1 MKRMIKRW
9 FIGFAVVCVLGFG
22 FHSVDAREPIHSTAK
37 AKQAEAP
44 AVSPKAAPGKASPST
59 PKKAPAAAE
68 KPPLA
73 AQKSV
78 ESQPPYKAFI
88 VVEAETGTMVEGE
101 NIHQPCPPASIT
113 KLMLAAV
120 VLDKLQ
126 SGQIHLDD
134 PVTTSAEASS
144 MGGSQVYLKR
154 GEVFSLEEMMKAV
167 MVASAND
174 AAFAVAEFVA
184 GSRSECVQLMNVK
197 AQQLGMKDSEFFS
210 PHGLPPAPGQKP
222 DISSPYD
229 LALLARELM
238 KHPLLLSWTSLQT
251 EPFRNGSLIMRNHN
265 NLMKRFIGM
274 DGLKTGFY
282 REAGYSIVA
291 TAMKGDL
298 RFIAVVMGSPTA
310 KTRDSIVEAK
320 LNRAFSLYDR
330 VRLVRK
336 GEVIDKEV
344 LLPDG
349 VQPGIKPIA
358 ASDFS
363 YTVLREKRKLL
374 TKSVELPEQVSGAVQ
389 QGQRLGQLV
398 IRFNNEEVGR
408 IDLIAPAAVAKKGFF
423 KRLFD

>member
-1 MKRMIKRW
+1 MIQRW
-9 FIGFAVVCVLGFG
+9 FFWCTAVCVLGLWFN
-22 FHSVDAREPIHSTAK
+22 SSDAREAIHPNAK
-37 AKQAEAP
+37 TKQTEKH
-44 AVSPKAAPGKASPST
+44 AVSAKPVSGKAST
-59 PKKAPAAAE
+59 QKPKKTPATEKPALATE
-68 KPPLA
+68 KPP
-73 AQKSV
+73 

-88 VVEAETGTMVEGE
+88 VVEAETGTVVEGE
-101 NIHQPCPPASIT
+101 NVHQPCPPASIT

-120 VLDKLQ
+120 VLDMLE
-126 SGQIHLDD
+126 SGQIRLDD
-134 PVTTSAEASS
+134 PVKASTEAAS
-144 MGGSQVYLKR
+144 MGGSQVYLKP
-154 GEVFSLEEMMKAV
+154 GEVFSLDEMMKAV

-174 AAFAVAEFVA
+174 AAYAVAEFVA
-184 GSRSECVQLMNVK
+184 GSRAECVQLMNEK
-197 AQQLGMKDSEFFS
+197 AQKIGMKDSEFFS

-222 DISSPYD
+222 DISSPHD
-229 LALLARELM
+229 LALLARELV
-238 KHPLLLSWTSLQT
+238 KHPLLLSWTSLHT
-251 EPFRNGSLIMRNHN
+251 EPFRNGSLVMRNHN
-265 NLMKRFIGM
+265 NLMNRFVGM

-310 KTRDSIVEAK
+310 KIRDNIVEAK

-336 GEVIDKEV
+336 GEVIDKDV

-349 VQPGIKPIA
+349 VQPSMKPIA
-358 ASDFS
+358 AADFS
-363 YTVLREKRKLL
+363 YMVLREKRKLL

-389 QGQRLGQLV
+389 QGQRLGQVV

-408 IDLIAPAAVAKKGFF
+408 VDLIAPAAVAKKGFF

>member
-1 MKRMIKRW
+1 MIQRW
-9 FIGFAVVCVLGFG
+9 FIWFTAVCVLGLWCNP
-22 FHSVDAREPIHSTAK
+22 VDAREPSPPSAK
-37 AKQAEAP
+37 AKQAAKT
-44 AVSPKAAPGKASPST
+44 AVSAKPVPGKAAT
-59 PKKAPAAAE
+59 PPLKKTPATAE
-68 KPPLA
+68 KPSSA
-73 AQKSV
+73 AQKAA

-88 VVEAETGTMVEGE
+88 VVEAETGMMVEGE
-101 NIHQPCPPASIT
+101 NIHQPYPPASIT

-120 VLDKLQ
+120 VLDKLER
-126 SGQIHLDD
+126 GEIRLDD
-134 PVTTSAEASS
+134 PVTTSAEAAS
-144 MGGSQVYLKR
+144 MGGSQVYLKP
-154 GEVFSLEEMMKAV
+154 GEVFPLEEMMKAV

-174 AAFAVAEFVA
+174 AAYAVAEFVA
-184 GSRSECVQLMNVK
+184 GSRAECVQLMNEK
-197 AQQLGMKDSEFFS
+197 AQKLGMKDSEFFS
-210 PHGLPPAPGQKP
+210 PHGLPPAPGQKS

-229 LALLARELM
+229 LALLARELV
-238 KHPLLLSWTSLQT
+238 KHPLLLTWTSLQT

-265 NLMKRFIGM
+265 NLMMRFIGM

-298 RFIAVVMGSPTA
+298 RFIAVVMGSPAA

-349 VQPGIKPIA
+349 VQPSIKPIA
-358 ASDFS
+358 AADFF

-374 TKSVELPEQVSGAVQ
+374 TKSVELPEQVSGAIQ
-389 QGQRLGQLV
+389 PRQRLGQMV

-408 IDLIAPAAVAKKGFF
+408 IDLVAPTAVAKKGFF

>member
-1 MKRMIKRW
+1 MIKRW
-9 FIGFAVVCVLGFG
+9 FIGFAVACVLGLWF
-22 FHSVDAREPIHSTAK
+22 SPVDAREPIHSTTK
-37 AKQAEAP
+37 AKQTEKP
-44 AVSPKAAPGKASPST
+44 AISSKAVPQKTSKPN
-59 PKKAPAAAE
+59 PKKTSSAVG

-73 AQKSV
+73 AQKPV
-78 ESQPPYKAFI
+78 ESPPPYKAFI
-88 VVEAETGTMVEGE
+88 VVEAETGTIVEGE
-101 NIHQPCPPASIT
+101 NIHQPCAPASIT

-120 VLDKLQ
+120 VMDKLQ
-126 SGQIHLDD
+126 NGEIHLDD
-134 PVTTSAEASS
+134 PVTTSAEAAS
-144 MGGSQVYLKR
+144 MGGSQVYLKPA
-154 GEVFSLEEMMKAV
+154 EVFPLEEMMKAV

-184 GSRSECVQLMNVK
+184 GSRPECVQLMNEK
-197 AQQLGMKDSEFFS
+197 AQHLGMKDSEFTS

-229 LALLARELM
+229 LALLARELL
-238 KHPLLLSWTSLQT
+238 KHPLLLSWTSLQI
-251 EPFRNGSLIMRNHN
+251 EPFRNGSFIMRNHN

-282 REAGYSIVA
+282 RDAGYSIVA
-291 TAMKGDL
+291 TAMKGNL

-374 TKSVELPEQVSGAVQ
+374 TKSVELPEQISGAVQ
-389 QGQRLGQLV
+389 QGQPLGQIV

-408 IDLIAPAAVAKKGFF
+408 IDLIAPTAVAKKGFF